1 MKPTLIVKVEFL
13 PSLLQLRAGAWAALI
28 SCGTLGLLG
37 GAMLPEAHAQ
47 DVSSATEAATE
58 TAGSVFK
65 GVGRRYPSLHMGLD
79 FMALS
84 TPHYSANRAVF
95 GSQYAFWGEYWPQDA
110 FGVKGIYASQKYPDL
125 SNANLSHA
133 TTTLAFLGKYRFDTG
148 SDWHFTVG
156 VGVGSSD
163 RNPPT
168 GTDLKST
175 SVLVTE
181 MRTGLKA
188 SEFLWLEGGVLVLD
202 GRSGSGSSAA
212 RVGSTNYGFGLNFG
226 F

>member
-1 MKPTLIVKVEFL
+1 MRITLITKVKFL
-13 PSLLQLRAGAWAALI
+13 PSRLQLRAGAWAALI
-28 SCGTLGLLG
+28 SLSTLALLG
-37 GAMLPEAHAQ
+37 GPMFQKARAQ
-47 DVSSATEAATE
+47 NASAATE
-58 TAGSVFK
+58 PAGSVFE
-65 GVGRRYPSLHMGLD
+65 GVGRRYPSLHVGLD
-79 FMALS
+79 FMVLS

-95 GSQYAFWGEYWPQDA
+95 GSQYSFWGEYWPQDA

-125 SNANLSHA
+125 SNASLSHA

-156 VGVGSSD
+156 GGIGSSD

-181 MRTGLKA
+181 MRAGLKA

-202 GRSGSGSSAA
+202 GHSGSGSSAA